1 MTKGLFSS
9 FHSEFITANVKK
21 TQKKYAQGY
30 RTQQSCS
37 GRQQHS
43 VHKGRQSGSFP
54 KLSSAPLSQN
64 ACFALFQQV
73 RVVGSPFP
81 TRAPFPCG
89 DGSATTALP
98 SLGFGLYLLSRNC
111 PSTEVLSVTLFPCF
125 SCFLN
130 ILLFSLR
137 NFLSGKKL
145 SLIRR
150 TAVFGLFTPLSLG
163 QELAKRSFTP
173 HAVIS

>member
-1 MTKGLFSS
+1 M
-9 FHSEFITANVKK
+9 
-21 TQKKYAQGY
+21 
-30 RTQQSCS
+30 
-37 GRQQHS
+37 
-43 VHKGRQSGSFP
+43 HKGRQSGSFP
-54 KLSSAPLSQN
+54 KLSGVSLSQN

-81 TRAPFPCG
+81 TRAPFPCS

-145 SLIRR
+145 SLADQKDHCVWAFH
-150 TAVFGLFTPLSLG
+150 TSVFGTRVCQKVIYTPCG
-163 QELAKRSFTP
+163 D
-173 HAVIS
+173 